1 MPSKAPGNIDPPSE
15 VKHSGFFVL
24 RTPLLPFDEFLD
36 WGAGLSAPAALDDPE
51 RLALSLAEDRKA
63 LRARLSQIVARPEV
77 LEALYVASPD
87 LEESLDVWR
96 HSPDSGRGRRVERA
110 LVRYFSRMTSRATP
124 FGLFAGITAGRIADE
139 TRLLLADRPSSRRHT
154 RLDMNYLWTAV
165 GEWALEP
172 SLKRAHTYRPNSSLY
187 RVADRFHYVEER
199 IDNGRRA
206 HYLTA
211 VDSSGLLDTAIEQ
224 SRDGV
229 GFAEL
234 AEKLAGV
241 DGASP
246 AEAGEFVEELIDN
259 QLLVPDFGPALTGP
273 DPLLGL
279 IEQLEALPEAGGLTS
294 RLKGV
299 AEQLEAIDKVGLGV
313 TPQRYR
319 ALVGE
324 LDQLTTRPTF
334 GRYFQVDLIKPA
346 SQATL
351 GPDFINH
358 VTRGVELLRR
368 LATAPAGP
376 LDDFRARF
384 VERYDRREVPL
395 AQALDEEVGIGFN
408 FGDRNATPQPDAE
421 GLEDPGHRAFETG
434 DAFDAARTSFL
445 MGKVLDAQARG
456 AEEIALDADD
466 LKSLAAS
473 EPAPLPAAFAVLALI
488 IRQGGEKDYRVEL
501 RNVTGPSGANLLGR
515 FCQAEPELRVLVNE
529 HLRAEERQYADA
541 VLAEVVY
548 LPEERLGNVIC
559 RPLLREFE
567 IPYLGRSGAPADRQI
582 PLTDLLISVSG
593 DRIVL
598 RSKRLGREVEPRLT
612 SAHNFYLRRNLAV
625 YRFLCSLQRQ
635 KTAQWFGWRW
645 GPLQDLA
652 YLPRVSAGR
661 LILSRARWRVSADEL
676 LPLGGAEP
684 AAAFAAFQK
693 WRAARGLP
701 RHAALVDAD
710 RVLPFD
716 FDNVLSVEMFLDLL
730 GKQRVATLVEL
741 FVSEASELF
750 ARGPEGSFRGEIIVP
765 FVNTLPRAGRRA
777 AAPAVAGWDRSFAP
791 GSEWLYMKFYAG
803 PSTVD
808 RLLCALRPL
817 MESPLVRETADS
829 WFFIRYADP
838 HWHLRLRFHGEP
850 ARLLAEVLPRVQ
862 DVAARSLHAGLV
874 RRIQLDT
881 YEREIERYGGLY
893 GTALAEEIFWADS
906 VGALK
911 IVSTYS
917 GNAGAA
923 ARWLLTLRST
933 DQLLSDFG
941 LQTPAKH
948 EFVCQRL
955 RSLATRGYKSA
966 GFKQHLGQQ
975 YRNER
980 KAVEK
985 MMDLPPE
992 NAGVYGPGLSAISLT
1007 SEALIHSAGRF
1018 RALESEGKLTVPVA
1032 EILPSLTHMH
1042 INRMLKSDLT
1052 VQEYVAYDFLRRYY
1066 ESWAAKQRAT
1076 P

>member
-1 MPSKAPGNIDPPSE
+1 MPSKTPGNADPPTEIS
-15 VKHSGFFVL
+15 HSGFFVL

-36 WGAGLSAPAALDDPE
+36 WGAGLSAPAALDDAE

-87 LEESLDVWR
+87 LEENLDVWR
-96 HSPDSGRGRRVERA
+96 RSPESSRGRRVERA

-124 FGLFAGITAGRIADE
+124 FGLFAGITTGRIADD
-139 TRLLLADRPSSRRHT
+139 TRLLLADRLSNKRHT
-154 RLDMNYLWTAV
+154 RLDMNYLWTV
-165 GEWALEP
+165 VDEVALEP
-172 SLKRAHTYRPNSSLY
+172 SLRRAHTYRPNSSLY

-199 IDNGRRA
+199 IADNRRA

-211 VDSSGLLDTAIEQ
+211 VDSFDLLNAAIEQ

-234 AEKLAGV
+234 AGKLAGV
-241 DGASP
+241 DGASS
-246 AEAGEFVEELIDN
+246 AEAEEFVEELIEN
-259 QLLVPDFGPALTGP
+259 QLLVPDFGPTLTGP
-273 DPLLGL
+273 DPLLGF
-279 IEQLEALPEAGGLTS
+279 IEQLERLPEAAGLTS
-294 RLKGV
+294 KLKGI
-299 AEQLEAIDKVGLGV
+299 AEELESLDEVGLGV
-313 TPQRYR
+313 APQRYR
-319 ALVGE
+319 ALVSE

-334 GRYFQVDLIKPA
+334 GRYLQVDLIKPA
-346 SQATL
+346 SQMTL
-351 GPDFINH
+351 GPDLLNH
-358 VTRGVELLRR
+358 ITRGVETLRR
-368 LATAPAGP
+368 LTLPPAGP
-376 LDDFRARF
+376 LDDFRTSF

-395 AQALDEEVGIGFN
+395 VEALDEEVGIGFG
-408 FGDRNATPQPDAE
+408 FGNLNAPPQPDAE
-421 GLEDPGHRAFETG
+421 GVDDPGGRAFETF
-434 DAFDAARTSFL
+434 DAFEAARASFL
-445 MGKVLDAQARG
+445 MSKVLDAQAKG
-456 AEEIALDADD
+456 AEEITLDAED
-466 LKSLAAS
+466 LKSLATP
-473 EPAPLPAAFAVLALI
+473 EPPPLPAAFAVTAVI

-501 RNVTGPSGANLLGR
+501 RNINGPAGANLLGR
-515 FCQAEPELRVLVNE
+515 FCQAEPELRALVDE
-529 HLRAEERQYADA
+529 HLRAEERQYPDA
-541 VLAEVVY
+541 VFAEVVY

-559 RPLLREFE
+559 RPLFREFE
-567 IPYLGRSGAPADRQI
+567 IPYLGRSGAPVDRQI
-582 PLTDLLISVSG
+582 PLTDLLVSVSG

-612 SAHNFYLRRNLAV
+612 SAHNFSLRQNLAA
-625 YRFLCSLQRQ
+625 YRFLCALQRQ
-635 KTAQWFGWRW
+635 KIALWFGWQW
-645 GPLQDLA
+645 GLLQDLP

-661 LILSRARWRVSADEL
+661 LILSRARWKVSVDEL
-676 LPLGGAEP
+676 STLGGAEP
-684 AAAFAAFQK
+684 AVAFAAVQK
-693 WRAARGLP
+693 WRAERGLP

-730 GKQRVATLVEL
+730 RKQRAATLVEL

-750 ARGPEGSFRGEIIVP
+750 ARGPEGNFRGELVVP
-765 FVNTLPRAGRRA
+765 FVNTLPRAGRTD
-777 AAPAVAGWDRSFAP
+777 AAPAVAGRERSFAP
-791 GSEWLYMKFYAG
+791 GSEWLYMKLYAG

-817 MESPLVRETADS
+817 TESPLLLETADR

-838 HWHLRLRFHGEP
+838 HRHLRLRFHGEP

-862 DVAARSLHAGLV
+862 DIAARALHAGLV
-874 RRIQLDT
+874 WRIQLDT

-893 GTALAEEIFWADS
+893 GTALAEEVFWADS
-906 VGALK
+906 VAALR
-911 IVSTYS
+911 ILSAYS

-941 LQTPAKH
+941 LQTSAKH
-948 EFVCQRL
+948 EFVCHRL
-955 RSLATRGYKSA
+955 RILATRGYRSA
-966 GFKQHLGQQ
+966 TFKQHLGRQ

-985 MMDLPPE
+985 IMDLPLE
-992 NAGVYGPGLSAISLT
+992 NVGGYGHGLSAIRRR
-1007 SEALIHSAGRF
+1007 SEAVVPSAGRF

-1032 EILPSLTHMH
+1032 EILHSLTHMH
-1042 INRMLKSDLT
+1042 INRMLKSDLN
-1052 VQEYVAYDFLRRYY
+1052 VQEFVAYDFLRRYY
-1066 ESWAAKQRAT
+1066 ESWAAKQRVT